1 MARISRLTA
10 DLALLKQFAI
20 PALQLKVDLC
30 TELGLKLSAFKAVE
44 VWCAQLGFSVTLVEA
59 IAADYFVV

>member
-1 MARISRLTA
+1 MTRISRLAAEAA

-30 TELGLKLSAFKAVE
+30 TELGLSGFETVE
-44 VWCAQLGFSVTLVEA
+44 VWSAQLRFSLTL
-59 IAADYFVV
+59 F